1 LGYASEINR
10 AQAADG
16 GVQVC
21 IGAIVKDH
29 MLSKAE
35 TLPRSVTVVIVQ
47 LLRDE
52 YPEFEVG
59 APTYR
64 GEGM

>member
-1 LGYASEINR
+1 
-10 AQAADG
+10 
-16 GVQVC
+16 
-21 IGAIVKDH
+21 
-29 MLSKAE
+29 MLSEAE
-35 TLPRSVTVVIVQ
+35 TLPRSVTVVVVQ